1 MQNTLTKDSCALE
14 VTGVRYFQTRR
25 GLGYQCKTNNP
36 KTEIWNDGDGG
47 GTFLYPCPKEYSH
60 LKEMDLEELIDK
72 YENIK
77 K

>member
-1 MQNTLTKDSCALE
+1 MITKLQKDSCALE

-36 KTEIWNDGDGG
+36 KIVIWNDGDGS
-47 GTFLYPCPKEYSH
+47 GTWIPSCPKEYSH
-60 LKEMDLEELIDK
+60 LKGMDLEKLIDK